1 MASMAQR
8 SPQEPP
14 RIDVHVLR
22 ASMTVKPRGGLG
34 ALGVVVLLAMIA
46 IMAGA
51 FLIPIAAPQGTC
63 DGLAPILGC

>member
-1 MASMAQR
+1 M
-8 SPQEPP
+8 
-14 RIDVHVLR
+14 HVLR